1 MEIMSISKKYVKCFI
16 AFCWLCLIFALSSC
30 NSSKELDNNHI
41 EQQKTIKQASVKL
54 DSDSI
59 IEIKQQFIEKNS
71 SGAYLSESHELNIE
85 NNGFILISAYTLDN
99 ATESNF
105 YYGIK
110 SDTDWQDWV
119 KVAPD
124 HTLNKNRTVYSGTNV
139 FTNISEIRFKSDQP
153 IKQPLII
160 RIYIAN

>member
-1 MEIMSISKKYVKCFI
+1 MV
-16 AFCWLCLIFALSSC
+16 
-30 NSSKELDNNHI
+30 LDKNHV
-41 EQQKTIKQASVKL
+41 EQEKTIKQASVKL

-71 SGAYLSESHELNIE
+71 SGDYLSESHELNIE